1 MSEASA
7 NVPLFLERSEFGP
20 GPGLLSARD
29 EDGVRTVA
37 MPMGF
42 EAWLVTRLR
51 DVRQVLDDPVR
62 FSNAHD
68 GLLRPAGAAPRNE
81 EAAAA
86 RAGNLLACDPPE
98 HTRLRRMLAPAF
110 SAGRMRA
117 MLPAVRQIVGER
129 LDALE
134 RSGPPADLMAELALP
149 LPSLVLHELLGVPHA
164 DREELAR
171 RAGLMLAEPAAG
183 DQWVQTQARWHRYL
197 AALVARART
206 DPGTGLLSTLVQ
218 RHGQEVTT
226 EELVGMIDLV
236 VLAGHETTAHMLGMA
251 VCALLHHPDQLELLR
266 ARPHLIDAAVE
277 ELLRWLSI
285 VNSGSAKVTTAE
297 VEIGGRRIGPGRLV
311 ICSLPAANR
320 DPQLVADPDRLDI
333 TRGAPG
339 HLAFGHGVHYCLG
352 APLARMELRVAV
364 PALLERFPGLRAT
377 AAPDFGNRHAVYGLR
392 SLPVTW

>member
-1 MSEASA
+1 MSEASE

-20 GPGLLSARD
+20 GPGLLRARD

-37 MPMGF
+37 MPMGL

-68 GLLRPAGAAPRNE
+68 GLLRPAGASPRTE

-110 SAGRMRA
+110 SAGRLRA

-134 RSGPPADLMAELALP
+134 RSGPPADLMTELALP

-183 DQWVQTQARWHRYL
+183 DQWVQTQARWRQYL
-197 AALVARART
+197 AALVVRART

-218 RHGQEVTT
+218 QHGQDVTT

-266 ARPHLIDAAVE
+266 ARPHLIDTAVE

-352 APLARMELRVAV
+352 APLARMELRVV
-364 PALLERFPGLRAT
+364 IPALLERFPGLRAT
-377 AAPDFGNRHAVYGLR
+377 AGPDFGNRHAVYGLR